1 MYTKGGSTMGLARDD
16 QAMNSVDNPF
26 VAVEFDIYSNE
37 YWDPPGEHVGI
48 DINSMKSIANTSWYS
63 NIAIMKGKKNEA
75 WIRYNSSSYNLSVV
89 FTGFRYDV
97 PIRQFL
103 SANVDLSRY
112 LPEWVTFGFSATTGN
127 SSAIH
132 TIYSWDFK
140 SSLETNKTTNPKD
153 PVADTPSPDLVPNQP
168 KS

>member
-1 MYTKGGSTMGLARDD
+1 
-16 QAMNSVDNPF
+16 
-26 VAVEFDIYSNE
+26 
-37 YWDPPGEHVGI
+37 
-48 DINSMKSIANTSWYS
+48 
-63 NIAIMKGKKNEA
+63 MKGKKNEA

-112 LPEWVTFGFSATTGN
+112 LPECVTFGFSATTGN

-153 PVADTPSPDLVPNQP
+153 PVADTPSLDLVPN
-168 KS
+168 